1 MEIEAKFL
9 TKPEIFKKISELK
22 DIAGY
27 KIKEIIDIKEEDTY
41 LDTEELDLH
50 RQELSYRIRKQDN
63 TFLVTLKQKPVRTG
77 AIYSR
82 IEEEEYIKEEDIPK
96 VYDYSLNIKPVQEAK
111 KLAEGKKLQKIFTID
126 KHRKRVVITKGNFMI
141 KLDMDTIQFLIKG
154 LKEKEHELEIE
165 SKNTPMEEVEK
176 IQGFLKQKFGKKL
189 KPSKR
194 SKYERGL
201 ALLAKS
207 G

>member
-9 TKPEIFKKISELK
+9 TRPGIFKKISELK

-141 KLDMDTIQFLIKG
+141 KLDMDTIQFLIEG